1 MANLD
6 CIDLP
11 TGAPARSTL
20 SLISFLTAKLRTWL
34 RRQQERTE
42 LARMSLTELHDIGVS
57 STDRW
62 AEINKPFW
70 RK

>member
-1 MANLD
+1 MHAVARRHSLA
-6 CIDLP
+6 
-11 TGAPARSTL
+11 GASSKP
-20 SLISFLTAKLRTWL
+20 SLVSRLRGEIRTW
-34 RRQQERTE
+34 RRRARERTE
-42 LARMSLTELHDIGVS
+42 LPQMSELELHDIGVT

>member
-1 MANLD
+1 MDVVARRNALAE
-6 CIDLP
+6 
-11 TGAPARSTL
+11 APSKL
-20 SLISFLTAKLRTWL
+20 SLVSRLRGEFRTW
-34 RRQQERTE
+34 RRRARERTE
-42 LARMSLTELHDIGVS
+42 LARMSEAELHDIGVT